1 MTQKSRK
8 NPPGIENPPEMPP
21 RDPRQP
27 ADFEPIP
34 VARQLLRTARSGALG
49 TLDPETGAPFVS
61 LTSVAT
67 DCDGT
72 PVILISRLS
81 AHTRN
86 LLQDQRA
93 SLMLAQ
99 GGKGD
104 PLAHPRLTL
113 QVQAEMAGPL
123 DLPRLRDRYLRRHPK
138 AKLYADFPDFA
149 FFRLMPR
156 HVHLNGGFARAF
168 DGDARLILNTL
179 DDPAAFH
186 ALETS
191 ALDHLNEDHPEALG
205 LYATRLA
212 GAPQASWRASGL
224 DPLGL
229 DLQAGDLV
237 ARISFDEPVLSPDV
251 LREVLKSLGTKAR
264 NS

>member
-1 MTQKSRK
+1 MTEEIRNST
-8 NPPGIENPPEMPP
+8 PEMPP

-27 ADFEPIP
+27 ADFEPVP
-34 VARQLLRTARSGALG
+34 VARHLLRTARTGALG
-49 TLDPETGAPFVS
+49 TLDPQSGAPFVT

-67 DCDGT
+67 DFDGT

-81 AHTRN
+81 THTQN

-113 QVQAEMAGPL
+113 QVQAEIAGPL
-123 DLPRLRDRYLRRHPK
+123 DLPRLRERYLRRHPK
-138 AKLYADFPDFA
+138 AKLYVDFPDFA

-168 DGDARLILNTL
+168 DGDAQLVLNPVE
-179 DDPAAFH
+179 DAATFK

-191 ALDHLNEDHPEALG
+191 TLDHLNEEHKDALQ
-205 LYATRLA
+205 LYATRLC
-212 GAPQASWRASGL
+212 GAPAAAWRASGL

-237 ARISFDEPVLSPDV
+237 ARLAFDQPIHSADHLQA
-251 LREVLKSLGTKAR
+251 VLKSLAAKAR
-264 NS
+264 NC

>member
-1 MTQKSRK
+1 MTDEIRE
-8 NPPGIENPPEMPP
+8 PAPEMPP

-34 VARQLLRTARSGALG
+34 VARHLLRTARSGALG
-49 TLDPETGAPFVS
+49 TLDPQSGAPFVT

-67 DCDGT
+67 DFDGT
-72 PVILISRLS
+72 PIILISRLS
-81 AHTRN
+81 THTQN
-86 LLQDQRA
+86 LLKDQRA

-113 QVQAEMAGPL
+113 QVQAELAGPL
-123 DLPRLRDRYLRRHPK
+123 ELPRLRDRYLRRHPK

-149 FFRLMPR
+149 FFRLMPSE
-156 HVHLNGGFARAF
+156 VHLNGGFARAF
-168 DGDARLILNTL
+168 DGDAQLVLNPVEDPMAFQTL
-179 DDPAAFH
+179 EA
-186 ALETS
+186 S
-191 ALDHLNEDHPEALG
+191 ALDHLNEEHSDALA
-205 LYATRLA
+205 LYATRLC
-212 GAPQASWRASGL
+212 GARDAAWRASGL

-237 ARISFDEPVLSPDV
+237 ARLVFEQPVTTPDH
-251 LREVLKSLGTKAR
+251 LREVLKALAAR
-264 NS
+264 ARHV

>member
-1 MTQKSRK
+1 MTEKILNSAPK
-8 NPPGIENPPEMPP
+8 MPP

-34 VARQLLRTARSGALG
+34 VARHLLRTARSGALG
-49 TLDPETGAPFVS
+49 TLDPQSGAPFVT

-67 DCDGT
+67 DFDGT
-72 PVILISRLS
+72 PVILVSRLS
-81 AHTRN
+81 THTQN

-99 GGKGD
+99 VGKGD

-113 QVQAEMAGPL
+113 QVQAEIAGPL
-123 DLPRLRDRYLRRHPK
+123 DLPRLRERYLRRHPK

-149 FFRLMPR
+149 FFRLMPSA
-156 HVHLNGGFARAF
+156 VHLNGGFARAF
-168 DGDARLILNTL
+168 DGDAQLVLNPL
-179 DDPAAFH
+179 EDPAAFQEF
-186 ALETS
+186 ETS
-191 ALDHLNEDHPEALG
+191 ALDHLNGEHKDALV
-205 LYATRLA
+205 LYATRFC
-212 GAPQASWRASGL
+212 GAPEAAWRASGL

-237 ARISFDEPVLSPDV
+237 ARLTFDQPVHSGGQ
-251 LREVLKSLGTKAR
+251 LRELLKSLATTAR

>member
-1 MTQKSRK
+1 MTREDRDMK
-8 NPPGIENPPEMPP
+8 PEMPA

-34 VARQLLRTARSGALG
+34 VARQLLRTARSAALG
-49 TLDPETGAPFVS
+49 TLDPQTGAPFVT

-67 DCDGT
+67 DYDGT
-72 PVILISRLS
+72 PVILVSRLS
-81 AHTRN
+81 THTQN

-93 SLMLAQ
+93 SLMIAQ

-113 QVQAEMAGPL
+113 QVQAEIAGPL

-149 FFRLMPR
+149 FFRLVPSL
-156 HVHLNGGFARAF
+156 VHLNGGFARAF
-168 DGDARLILNTL
+168 DGDARLVLNPVE
-179 DDPAAFH
+179 DAAAFH
-186 ALETS
+186 VLEAS
-191 ALDHLNEDHPEALG
+191 ALDHLNEEHRDAVM
-205 LYATRLA
+205 LYATRLS
-212 GAPQASWRASGL
+212 GAPDGAWRASGL

-229 DLQAGDLV
+229 DLQAGDLA
-237 ARISFDEPVLSPDV
+237 ARVTFDQPVISSDEV
-251 LREVLKSLGTKAR
+251 REALKSLAKKAR
-264 NS
+264 QI